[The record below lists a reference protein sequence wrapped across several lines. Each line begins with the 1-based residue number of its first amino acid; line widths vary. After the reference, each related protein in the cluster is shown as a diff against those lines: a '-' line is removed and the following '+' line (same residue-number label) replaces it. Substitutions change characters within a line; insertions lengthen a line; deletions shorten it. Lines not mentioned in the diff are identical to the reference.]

1 MPLIRE
7 LVVFLGAVVFASAVN
22 AQEIERKIK
31 ASAGKETRLTVVYSL
46 RPDCTAAP
54 LNAPKIK
61 VEPANGRIRV
71 ARGTAKTNAG
81 GKCPPLQIPVFVV
94 FYRPNPQFSG
104 IDEVVLE
111 VETLSGRLRQ
121 MTFKVDVTGPRSTI

>member
-1 MPLIRE
+1 MGTSRAL
-7 LVVFLGAVVFASAVN
+7 ASAVLLWGTVASGW
-22 AQEIERKIK
+22 AQDVTREIK
-31 ASAGKETRLTVVYSL
+31 ATAGKEIRLTVVYSL

-54 LNAPKIK
+54 LNPPKLK
-61 VEPANGRIRV
+61 GEPANGRVRV

-104 IDEVVLE
+104 VDEVVLE
-111 VETLSGRLRQ
+111 VETLSGGLRQ
-121 MTFKVDVTGPRSTI
+121 MTFKVDVTGARSTI